1 MSADLARRALEL
13 TNGSLETSDE
23 ELAEVFTPD
32 VVLDMTARVF
42 NPHVYRGYEGLREFL
57 SDTREVW
64 EILTMTETEI
74 VEEGDL
80 VLVRTRIQS
89 RGRGSGIALAVEG
102 AGIWTVA
109 DGRLAHYRLLG
120 EVERDEAL
128 AALRDHAGM

>member
-64 EILTMTETEI
+64 ETLTMTETEI